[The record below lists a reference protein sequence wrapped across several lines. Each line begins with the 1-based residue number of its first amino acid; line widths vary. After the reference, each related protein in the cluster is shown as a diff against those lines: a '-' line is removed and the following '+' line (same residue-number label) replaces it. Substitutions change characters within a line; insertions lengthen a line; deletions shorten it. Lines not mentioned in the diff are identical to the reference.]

1 MMVDR
6 IFRLPEGYLEMILE
20 ELLILVKHGNF
31 SWVDVKMMPVYERKF
46 YINKL
51 IEYNQK
57 QQEQ

>member
-1 MMVDR
+1 MVDR

-31 SWVDVKMMPVYERKF
+31 SWTDVKMMPVYERKF

>member
-1 MMVDR
+1 MVDR

-31 SWVDVKMMPVYERKF
+31 SWADVKMMPVYERKF